1 MTTNQFS
8 ARGGR
13 RRDLPPVSPRPH
25 VTPRRRQRRSTTA
38 SAILALAVA
47 GSSGACL
54 VGSPASAAPVVANGT
69 GKTVNLAQVTLR
81 IGDQAG
87 TGAESLLKAAGLL
100 SQLPFKVSWSD
111 FPSGPPML
119 QAMGAGAIDVGGV
132 GDAPPV
138 FAAAGGA
145 NIAIVGATENGPNSA
160 AVVVPKGS
168 PIHSISQLRGKT
180 IAVAQGSS
188 ADYHLLTVLNKAG
201 LTVHEVTLDYLQ
213 PAEGLA
219 ALESGKVDAWD
230 VWTPYI
236 EEVVV
241 EHGARVLVNGNG
253 FGSKYSFVVASRAAL
268 DNPAKATAIGVYLTE
283 LDKAYL
289 WEKAHTG
296 AWANNWAQGTGLPLS
311 IMDQAT
317 KDESITPVP
326 ITSGVV
332 SAEQGLVNAFYS
344 AGLIPKSF
352 NFVDYSYDG
361 FNADVAKASQ

>member
-1 MTTNQFS
+1 MKTN
-8 ARGGR
+8 
-13 RRDLPPVSPRPH
+13 
-25 VTPRRRQRRSTTA
+25 
-38 SAILALAVA
+38 
-47 GSSGACL
+47 
-54 VGSPASAAPVVANGT
+54 GSPASGDGHRRSRHRRPKLALRPAAASAGLVLALTGAVSLAPGAGATPVAAGEHSAAT
-69 GKTVNLAQVTLR
+69 ALSQVTLR

-100 SQLPFKVSWSD
+100 SPLPFKVSWAD

-160 AVVVPKGS
+160 ALVVPKGS
-168 PIHSISQLRGKT
+168 PIKSISQLRGKT

-188 ADYHLLTVLNKAG
+188 ADYHLLTVLNQAG
-201 LTVHEVTLDYLQ
+201 LSVHQVTLDYLQ

-219 ALESGKVDAWD
+219 ALESGRVDAWD

-236 EEVVV
+236 EEVVA

-253 FGSKYSFVVASRAAL
+253 FGSKYSFIVASRTAL
-268 DNPAKATAIGVYLTE
+268 DNSAKAAAISDYLIE

-289 WEKAHTG
+289 WEKSHTN
-296 AWANNWAQGTGLPLS
+296 AWASNWAQGTGLSLN

-326 ITSGVV
+326 ITSAVV
-332 SAEQGLVNAFYS
+332 TAEQGLVNAFYA
-344 AGLIPKSF
+344 AGLIPKKF
-352 NFVDYSYDG
+352 NFVDYSFEG
-361 FNADVAKASQ
+361 FNADVAKASE

>member
-1 MTTNQFS
+1 MNPS
-8 ARGGR
+8 PLLGYGAR
-13 RRDLPPVSPRPH
+13 PRPPRDPRDH
-25 VTPRRRQRRSTTA
+25 PSLRPRRTRRLGATTA
-38 SAILALAVA
+38 SLTLALATAAAVWAPTANAAARPA
-47 GSSGACL
+47 GGASKSVDL
-54 VGSPASAAPVVANGT
+54 S
-69 GKTVNLAQVTLR
+69 QVTLR
-81 IGDQAG
+81 VGDQAG

-100 SQLPFKVSWSD
+100 SRLPFKVSWSD

-145 NIAIVGATENGPNSA
+145 NIAIVGATANGPNSA
-160 AVVVPKGS
+160 ALVVPKGS
-168 PIHSISQLRGKT
+168 PIKSISQLRGKT

-201 LTVHEVTLDYLQ
+201 LTVHQVTLDYLQ

-219 ALESGKVDAWD
+219 ALESDKVDAWD

-236 EEVVV
+236 EEVVD

-268 DNPAKATAIGVYLTE
+268 DNPAKAAAVSAYLTE

-289 WEKAHTG
+289 WEKAHTS
-296 AWANNWAQGTGLPLS
+296 AWASNWAQGTGLALG
-311 IMDQAT
+311 IMDQAAR
-317 KDESITPVP
+317 DESITPVP
-326 ITSGVV
+326 ITSAVLT
-332 SAEQGLVNAFYS
+332 AEQGLVNAFYG
-344 AGLIPKSF
+344 AGLIPKEF
-352 NFVDYSYDG
+352 NFVDYSYEG
-361 FNADVAKASQ
+361 FNADVAKASR

>member
-1 MTTNQFS
+1 MNPSPFPGHT
-8 ARGGR
+8 ARPGR
-13 RRDLPPVSPRPH
+13 PRGPQRRW
-25 VTPRRRQRRSTTA
+25 PRRTRRMGATTA
-38 SAILALAVA
+38 SIALAVA
-47 GSSGACL
+47 TAAA
-54 VGSPASAAPVVANGT
+54 VGPPLATAAAAPSPGHGAS
-69 GKTVNLAQVTLR
+69 KSLDLSQVTLR
-81 IGDQAG
+81 VGDQAG

-100 SQLPFKVSWSD
+100 SRLPFKVSWSD

-160 AVVVPKGS
+160 ALVVPKGS
-168 PIHSISQLRGKT
+168 RITSISQLRGKT

-201 LTVHEVTLDYLQ
+201 LTVRQVKLDYLQ

-219 ALESGKVDAWD
+219 ALESGQVDAWD
-230 VWTPYI
+230 IWTPYI
-236 EEVVV
+236 EEVVA
-241 EHGARVLVNGNG
+241 EHGARVIANGSG
-253 FGSKYSFVVASRAAL
+253 FGSKYSFVVAARAAL
-268 DNPAKATAIGVYLTE
+268 ANPAKAAAVSAYLTE

-289 WEKAHTG
+289 WEKAHTS
-296 AWANNWAQGTGLPLS
+296 AWANNWAQGTGLAIS
-311 IMDQAT
+311 IMNQAA

-326 ITSGVV
+326 ITSAVLT
-332 SAEQGLVNAFYS
+332 AEQGLVNAFYG
-344 AGLIPKSF
+344 AGLIPKKFS
-352 NFVDYSYDG
+352 FVDYSYEG